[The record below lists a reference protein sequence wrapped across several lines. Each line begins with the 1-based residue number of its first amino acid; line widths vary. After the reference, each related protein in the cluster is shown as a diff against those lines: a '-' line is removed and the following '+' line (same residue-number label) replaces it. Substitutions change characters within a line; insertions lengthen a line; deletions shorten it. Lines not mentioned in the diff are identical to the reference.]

1 VTPEESAMQIEI
13 TLGHGQAVKA
23 RGARATQPHQR
34 TRRRRT
40 PTTWPGPVELSPET
54 CKRSAGARA
63 TSAKVKVMAG
73 YANGRK
79 EYKTRPRCLY
89 KIQNSTMIYIF
100 AILLS
105 LSIFATCKFGHRV
118 NFLEQLSQILDLTCS
133 VADVQKLIH

>member
-1 VTPEESAMQIEI
+1 MQIEI

-63 TSAKVKVMAG
+63 TSAKVKVMPDTQMGAKSTRQDHKIFVIFVAI
-73 YANGRK
+73 YA
-79 EYKTRPRCLY
+79 T
-89 KIQNSTMIYIF
+89 T
-100 AILLS
+100 
-105 LSIFATCKFGHRV
+105 
-118 NFLEQLSQILDLTCS
+118 
-133 VADVQKLIH
+133 